1 MNIENF
7 IAKHIVYI
15 RENILYLEIN
25 TLFIDNFDYLVTLF
39 CNIQDITRLNKYILP
54 KDKYRH
60 LGSII
65 LQKYITKK
73 YTNISIEFKDLV
85 IQRNNLFS
93 QSECKPYILYP
104 TDDDIVK
111 YNISHD
117 EDIVIA
123 IFNAK
128 SDVGIDIMSKNRI
141 YQLNDINI
149 SHFKTEDKINK
160 LQLWT
165 LIEAYYKYNGM
176 SISNIDNRNFY
187 FDGSS
192 NKFNVYNIDG
202 NKKNNIIIESFEF
215 VVNNINYIVSFI

>member
-1 MNIENF
+1 
-7 IAKHIVYI
+7 
-15 RENILYLEIN
+15 
-25 TLFIDNFDYLVTLF
+25 
-39 CNIQDITRLNKYILP
+39 
-54 KDKYRH
+54 
-60 LGSII
+60 
-65 LQKYITKK
+65 
-73 YTNISIEFKDLV
+73 
-85 IQRNNLFS
+85 
-93 QSECKPYILYP
+93 
-104 TDDDIVK
+104 
-111 YNISHD
+111 
-117 EDIVIA
+117 
-123 IFNAK
+123 
-128 SDVGIDIMSKNRI
+128 MSKNRI

-215 VVNNINYIVSFI
+215 VVNNINYFVKLSARVFRKKYLLT